1 MKHLIYTC
9 AAIMFSALTAFA
21 GNAYSGPLSARSEED
36 LRDQLGEEIKDV
48 LEIPYLRYSTEDLD
62 GEVIIEATV
71 TEEGKIFFKGL
82 NGVNE
87 DLRTN
92 VYWKLNSLNLWT
104 NPDLTNKLFRYKIK
118 YSN

>member
-1 MKHLIYTC
+1 MKPLIYNFTV
-9 AAIMFSALTAFA
+9 IIFSAMMLIAV
-21 GNAYSGPLSARSEED
+21 NAYSEPLSARSEAD

-48 LEIPYLRYSTEDLD
+48 LEVPYLRYSTEDLD

-71 TEEGKIFFKGL
+71 TDEGKIFFKGL

-104 NPDLTNKLFRYKIK
+104 NPDMTNKLFRYKIR
-118 YSN
+118 YNN